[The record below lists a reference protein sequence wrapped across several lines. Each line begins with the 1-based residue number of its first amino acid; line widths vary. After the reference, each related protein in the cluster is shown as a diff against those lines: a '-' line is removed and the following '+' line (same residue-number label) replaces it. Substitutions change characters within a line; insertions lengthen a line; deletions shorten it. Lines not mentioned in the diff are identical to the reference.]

1 MALEKPEIDFT
12 DGPAPAELVIR
23 DLIVGDGAEA
33 KPGDTVTV
41 HYLGVEYETGEEFDS
56 SWNRGERIQ
65 FPLRGLIQGWQDGIP
80 GMKVGGRR
88 ELVIPPQLAYGTPG
102 GTSSRQDPRS
112 SSSTC
117 STYEADRARR
127 RGDGMS
133 QAQRTERLLNLL
145 FVLMASRR
153 PVPKAALRTS
163 LQDYAESPSD
173 AAFERMFE
181 RDKEELRSMG
191 IPIET
196 VEGSIGAGGIDGYR
210 VRGDEYALPEVSFSA
225 EELTVLA
232 LAARVWEQAS
242 LGPAARS
249 ALRKLEA
256 SGGEA
261 PHDPSGLIARVTTP
275 EPSFPAFLAACQARR
290 PVTFDYRKPSETTP
304 RTRRLEPWGVLS
316 RKGHWYVAGQD
327 PTAARHGCSGS
338 PGWSVRY
345 GPTRRPPRRGVR
357 GPGSRG
363 RRRADPY
370 RSRPGA
376 AGGPGAGGAGAA
388 ASLRRSSPAA
398 VADPGHPGWDVL
410 EPTYADDESFAERL
424 VGHGRAVV
432 VLDPPD
438 LRAAVVRRLEA
449 AVAAGATR

>member
-1 MALEKPEIDFT
+1 
-12 DGPAPAELVIR
+12 
-23 DLIVGDGAEA
+23 
-33 KPGDTVTV
+33 
-41 HYLGVEYETGEEFDS
+41 
-56 SWNRGERIQ
+56 
-65 FPLRGLIQGWQDGIP
+65 
-80 GMKVGGRR
+80 
-88 ELVIPPQLAYGTPG
+88 
-102 GTSSRQDPRS
+102 
-112 SSSTC
+112 
-117 STYEADRARR
+117 
-127 RGDGMS
+127 MS

-327 PTAARHGCSGS
+327 PDRGAPRVFRLSRVVGEVRPDETAAADGAYEVPAAEVVAALIRTG
-338 PGWSVRY
+338 PDPEQLVARVR
-345 GPTRRPPRRGVR
+345 VR
-357 GPGSRG
+357 
-363 RRRADPY
+363 
-370 RSRPGA
+370 
-376 AGGPGAGGAGAA
+376 AGAA

-424 VGHGRAVV
+424 VGHGPAVV

>member
-1 MALEKPEIDFT
+1 
-12 DGPAPAELVIR
+12 
-23 DLIVGDGAEA
+23 
-33 KPGDTVTV
+33 
-41 HYLGVEYETGEEFDS
+41 
-56 SWNRGERIQ
+56 
-65 FPLRGLIQGWQDGIP
+65 
-80 GMKVGGRR
+80 
-88 ELVIPPQLAYGTPG
+88 
-102 GTSSRQDPRS
+102 
-112 SSSTC
+112 
-117 STYEADRARR
+117 
-127 RGDGMS
+127 MS

-327 PTAARHGCSGS
+327 PDRGAPRVFRLSRVVGEVRPDETAVGAFVPPQDGLLRYFNRFLGLDNTQMHRETRNTESADYRSIMNPHTIRERTVLHSRTGITHPQARHHNKQ
-338 PGWSVRY
+338 
-345 GPTRRPPRRGVR
+345 RRSIPMQARWKNFCIH
-357 GPGSRG
+357 
-363 RRRADPY
+363 
-370 RSRPGA
+370 
-376 AGGPGAGGAGAA
+376 
-388 ASLRRSSPAA
+388 ASLPLLI
-398 VADPGHPGWDVL
+398 G
-410 EPTYADDESFAERL
+410 L
-424 VGHGRAVV
+424 VVM
-432 VLDPPD
+432 L
-438 LRAAVVRRLEA
+438 
-449 AVAAGATR
+449 ATRQSHAFSLFATISGGSATFDDIIGAPNNHMRWTATTITYKFDANFNTMFPNPE